1 MTMSFSSNIY
11 SHPDKYL
18 EEHLLNVGK
27 FSKESLQS
35 LDFVNNDFL
44 SEISF
49 IIGISHDFA
58 KATSY
63 FQNYLFE
70 HVKTKKARHGF
81 LSAVFTYY
89 NIFNFLEKEN
99 FPDNI
104 FPDESIQLFY
114 VPVLAYLAVLRHHG
128 NLKSVKESSG
138 KIDEIEN
145 LKDNFD
151 ELIPQ
156 VEDLKKQF
164 NYFKQDVDN
173 LENKNIISL
182 FNFYKSQEIDIL
194 DFLNNYSNFKS
205 DIRKDLRKLLKSK
218 SIFNY
223 LTLNMLYSALLD
235 GDKLDASETSIVK
248 RKEISQDIVDKFKKE
263 KFTNHDGINKIR
275 EESYID
281 VINKV
286 YELDITDNKIFSLE
300 LPTGCGKTLTGFS
313 FSLKLRDRIKKELNF
328 TPRIIYSLPFLSII
342 DQNESVIKEIL
353 NYSGLNG
360 SDFLLKHHY
369 MSDMDYVSSDET
381 DEELNLNKS
390 QLLTEG
396 WYSEIIITTFIQLFY
411 TLFSNKNKSLRKF
424 HNIANSIILL
434 DEIQSI
440 PYKFWPIINKI
451 LKEISKKFN
460 IWIILMTATQPLI
473 FKENDEIIPLIEKKE
488 KYFKAFNRVKFNF
501 NLENKDFQDFK
512 KEAIESIEE
521 NRNKSI
527 MFVLNTINSSKELY
541 DSIKEYYDLKG
552 QDYKIDSN
560 GIVTILNEDSNEKI
574 DLIYLST
581 NIIPQH
587 RLNKINFIKDSKN
600 RKIIVS
606 TQLIEAGV
614 DISVDIIYRD
624 LAPLDSIIQTGGRCN
639 RNYSTNMGE
648 VNVIKIVNKKNRPLG
663 NLIYGNILLQSTET
677 AIGDIKVIDEKN
689 FNQFSKEYYE
699 ILIKDGAQDESLE
712 LLEILNKLD
721 YSNISHRFKIIDSKA
736 IPKIDVFVNVDNGS
750 NEIWNKFNEIQE
762 EDDFFKRKSLFLKI
776 KNKFYKYVISVNHNN
791 VGRTI
796 LHNEWLGFIDK
807 IDLKDKYNL
816 ETGFI
821 NEKDEKCFI
830 I

>member
-1 MTMSFSSNIY
+1 MSFSSNIY

-27 FSKESLQS
+27 FSKECMQN
-35 LDFVNNDFL
+35 LDFVNNDLL

-63 FQNYLFE
+63 FQNYLFK
-70 HVKTKKARHGF
+70 HVKTKKAHHGF

-99 FPDNI
+99 FSDNDI
-104 FPDESIQLFY
+104 TDNSLQLFY
-114 VPVLAYLAVLRHHG
+114 IPVLAYLAVLRHHG
-128 NLKSVKESSG
+128 NLKSVKGCSG
-138 KIDEIEN
+138 EIDEIEN

-156 VEDLKKQF
+156 VEDLKNQF
-164 NYFKQDVDN
+164 NYFNQDIDSSK
-173 LENKNIISL
+173 NKNIISL
-182 FNFYKSQEIDIL
+182 FNFYKGHGIDIL
-194 DFLNNYSNFKS
+194 DFLNNYSNFKVS
-205 DIRKDLRKLLKSK
+205 IRKNLRKLLNSE

-223 LTLNMLYSALLD
+223 LNLNMLYSALLD
-235 GDKLDASETSIVK
+235 GDKLDASKTSTIK
-248 RKEISQDIVDKFKKE
+248 RKEIPQDIVDKFKKE
-263 KFTNHDGINKIR
+263 KFTDHEGINKIR
-275 EESYID
+275 EESYLD

-286 YELDITDNKIFSLE
+286 YELDIINSKIFSLE

-313 FSLKLRDRIKKELNF
+313 FALKLRDRIEKELNF

-353 NYSGLNG
+353 DYSGLTG
-360 SDFLLKHHY
+360 SDFLLKHNY
-369 MSDMDYVSSDET
+369 MSDMNYISSDET
-381 DEELNLNKS
+381 DEEFNLNKS

-424 HNIANSIILL
+424 HNIANSILIL

-473 FKENDEIIPLIEKKE
+473 FKENEEIIPLIEEKE
-488 KYFKAFNRVKFNF
+488 KYFNAFNRVKFNF
-501 NLENKDFQDFK
+501 SLANKDFEDFK
-512 KEAIESIEE
+512 QEAIESIEE
-521 NRNKSI
+521 NQNKSI

-541 DSIKEYYDLKG
+541 ESIKEYYDFKER
-552 QDYKIDSN
+552 DYEIDSN
-560 GIVTILNEDSNEKI
+560 GIVTILNEDSDEKI

-581 NIIPQH
+581 SIIPRH
-587 RLNKINFIKDSKN
+587 RLNKINYIKKSKT

-624 LAPLDSIIQTGGRCN
+624 LAPLDSIIQAGGRCN
-639 RNYSTNMGE
+639 RNYSADMGE
-648 VNVIKIVNKKNRPLG
+648 VNVIKIVNEKNRPLG
-663 NLIYGNILLQSTET
+663 NFVYGNILLQSTVT
-677 AIGDIKVIDEKN
+677 AIGDIKRIDEKN

-699 ILIKDGAQDESLE
+699 ILVEDGAQNESLE

-721 YSNISHRFKIIDSKA
+721 YSDISHKFRIIDSKV
-736 IPKIDVFVNVDNGS
+736 IPKIDVFVNVDNES
-750 NEIWNKFNEIQE
+750 NEIWNKFDEIQE
-762 EDDFFKRKSLFLKI
+762 EDEFFKRKNLFLKI
-776 KNKFYKYVISVNHNN
+776 KNKFYNYVISVNNN
-791 VGRTI
+791 NFGRTV
-796 LHNEWLGFIDK
+796 LYNEWLGFIDK
-807 IDLKDKYNL
+807 INLKDKYNL

-821 NEKDEKCFI
+821 KQDKEDVYI

>member
-1 MTMSFSSNIY
+1 MSFSSNIY

-18 EEHLLNVGK
+18 EEHLWNVGK
-27 FSKESLQS
+27 FSKECLQN

-63 FQNYLFE
+63 FQNYLFK
-70 HVKTKKARHGF
+70 HVKTKKAHHGF

-99 FPDNI
+99 FSDNDIPD
-104 FPDESIQLFY
+104 DSLQLFY
-114 VPVLAYLAVLRHHG
+114 IAVLSYLAVLRHHG
-128 NLKSVKESSG
+128 NLKSVKGCSG
-138 KIDEIEN
+138 EIDEIEN

-151 ELIPQ
+151 ELTPQ
-156 VEDLKKQF
+156 VEDLKNQF
-164 NYFKQDVDN
+164 NYFNQDIDSSK
-173 LENKNIISL
+173 NKNIISL
-182 FNFYKSQEIDIL
+182 FKFYKGHGIDIL
-194 DFLNNYSNFKS
+194 DFLNNYSNFKVS
-205 DIRKDLRKLLKSK
+205 IRKDLRKLLKSK

-223 LTLNMLYSALLD
+223 LNLNMLYSALLD
-235 GDKLDASETSIVK
+235 GDKLDASKTSIIK
-248 RKEISQDIVDKFKKE
+248 RKEIPQDIVDKFKKE
-263 KFTNHDGINKIR
+263 KFTDHKGINKIR
-275 EESYID
+275 EESYLD

-286 YELDITDNKIFSLE
+286 YELDIINSKIFSLE

-313 FSLKLRDRIKKELNF
+313 FALKLRDRIEKELNF

-342 DQNESVIKEIL
+342 DQNESVIKDIL
-353 NYSGLNG
+353 DYSGLSG
-360 SDFLLKHHY
+360 SDFLLKHNY
-369 MSDMDYVSSDET
+369 MSDMNYISSDET
-381 DEELNLNKS
+381 DEEFNLNKS

-424 HNIANSIILL
+424 HNIANSILIL

-473 FKENDEIIPLIEKKE
+473 FKENDEIIPLIEEKE
-488 KYFKAFNRVKFNF
+488 KYFNAFNRVKFNF
-501 NLENKDFQDFK
+501 SLENKDFEDFK
-512 KEAIESIEE
+512 QETIESIEE
-521 NRNKSI
+521 NQNKSI

-541 DSIKEYYDLKG
+541 ESIKEYYDFKG
-552 QDYKIDSN
+552 RDYEIDSN
-560 GIVTILNEDSNEKI
+560 GIVTILNQDSDEKI

-581 NIIPQH
+581 NIIPRH
-587 RLNKINFIKDSKN
+587 RLNKINYIKKSKT

-639 RNYSTNMGE
+639 RNYSADMGE
-648 VNVIKIVNKKNRPLG
+648 VNIIKIVNEKNRPLG
-663 NLIYGNILLQSTET
+663 NFVYGNILLQSTVT
-677 AIGDIKVIDEKN
+677 AIGDIKEVDEKN

-699 ILIKDGAQDESLE
+699 ILVEDGAQNESLE

-721 YSNISHRFKIIDSKA
+721 YSDISHKFRIIDSKV
-736 IPKIDVFVNVDNGS
+736 IPKIDVFVNVDNES

-762 EDDFFKRKSLFLKI
+762 EDEFFKRKNLFLKI
-776 KNKFYKYVISVNHNN
+776 KNKFYNYVISVNNN
-791 VGRTI
+791 NFGRTV
-796 LHNEWLGFIDK
+796 LYNEWLGFIDK

-821 NEKDEKCFI
+821 KQDNEDVYI